1 MKTKITYGILVFAAI
16 LMAGCAQPPQK
27 NQALD
32 YMEELKTYF
41 PYTVDEK
48 LIFVNEELGR
58 TWETTTITDSKGHCP
73 CYKWSIN
80 NSFGT
85 KSYGDWDI
93 GVGVLMG
100 KEGQKYSVDE
110 KYSGYSVL
118 IYGNPLNF
126 NEDWSVGI
134 RMGKNENYSGSKWTG
149 DYPIE
154 DFYLIRTDTIVL
166 PIGNA
171 IGDPIKPDKE
181 LLAGSYARIVRN
193 KGLTDFCVDG
203 KTVWRR
209 VK

>member
-16 LMAGCAQPPQK
+16 LMAGCAQPPRK

-32 YMEELKTYF
+32 YIEELKTYF
-41 PYTVDEK
+41 PHTVDEK
-48 LIFVNEELGR
+48 LVFVNEELGR
-58 TWETTTITDSKGHCP
+58 TWETNAIADDKGNCP
-73 CYKWSIN
+73 GYDLEIN
-80 NSFGT
+80 DSFGT
-85 KSYGDWDI
+85 KSYGDWVI
-93 GVGVLMG
+93 AVGVLMG

-110 KYSGYSVL
+110 KYSSYGVL
-118 IYGNPLNF
+118 IYGNPINF
-126 NEDWSVGI
+126 NEKWNITI
-134 RMGKNENYSGSKWTG
+134 RLNENENYSGSKWTE